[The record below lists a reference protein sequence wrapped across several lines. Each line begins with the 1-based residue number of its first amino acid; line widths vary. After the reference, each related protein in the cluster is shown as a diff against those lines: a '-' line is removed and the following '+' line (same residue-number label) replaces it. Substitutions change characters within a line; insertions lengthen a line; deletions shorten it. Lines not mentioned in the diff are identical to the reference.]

1 MTILTPSLERWLG
14 AADSEAPD
22 HLWEPSDVSV
32 LAAAYRTPASTVART
47 AMLTITGMPRALRPR
62 IETAMVICIPSESE
76 LRVPGADPLTADWFT
91 SWHRSHSNGPG
102 PYIDCRQIL
111 TGTECELARLRD
123 MVTNLARDYD
133 FTAELSLAD

>member
-1 MTILTPSLERWLG
+1 
-14 AADSEAPD
+14 
-22 HLWEPSDVSV
+22 
-32 LAAAYRTPASTVART
+32 
-47 AMLTITGMPRALRPR
+47 MLTISGMPRALRPR